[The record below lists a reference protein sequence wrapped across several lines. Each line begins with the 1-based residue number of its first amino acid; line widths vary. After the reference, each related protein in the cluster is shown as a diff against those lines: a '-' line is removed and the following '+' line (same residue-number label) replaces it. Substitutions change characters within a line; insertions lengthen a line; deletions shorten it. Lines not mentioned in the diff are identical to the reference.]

1 MATEQTKDMMASSFH
16 AERVCWAHAV
26 SLSYVTRSLVS
37 LLAVLQFAGCGSR
50 FDVKLDPSDSVTY
63 QIGSGVVGS
72 DWMEVTFLGDGAI
85 KYHHI
90 HTYAGIKPQKETVET
105 YKISVEETKQLFQSL
120 VDNGLFDLKSNVA
133 SGADIR
139 LTVVSANIDGHKL
152 RIKWNAIKGLDKKY
166 AMVNNEIRKPLERIG
181 VKDTW

>member
-1 MATEQTKDMMASSFH
+1 
-16 AERVCWAHAV
+16 
-26 SLSYVTRSLVS
+26 
-37 LLAVLQFAGCGSR
+37 
-50 FDVKLDPSDSVTY
+50 
-63 QIGSGVVGS
+63 
-72 DWMEVTFLGDGAI
+72 MEVTFLGDGAI

-120 VDNGLFDLKSNVA
+120 VDNGLFDLKNNVA

-166 AMVNNEIRKPLERIG
+166 AMVNNEIRKTLERIG